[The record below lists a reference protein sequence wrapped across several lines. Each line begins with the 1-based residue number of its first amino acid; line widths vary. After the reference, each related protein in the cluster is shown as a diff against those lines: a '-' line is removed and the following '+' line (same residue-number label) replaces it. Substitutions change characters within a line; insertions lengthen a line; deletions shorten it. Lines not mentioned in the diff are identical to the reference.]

1 MSRFVKA
8 MRIIFSLLI
17 IIMAVFTF
25 LALEGGAPWGFDMK
39 SAQEK
44 LLEFSIHEYGFYTIS
59 IISAIL
65 IIGAIILFVATLARK
80 TSHTTMTIV
89 DQDGKVV
96 LTDDAIEAYAKRSLM
111 TFPELKNIDV
121 VCKILGSNN
130 DRINAKAS
138 AEVYEEVDLSEF
150 SARVKDK
157 LREDINNFVG
167 REIAD
172 VHITIDNNK
181 KKDSNSIDAKTN
193 SISIE

>member
-1 MSRFVKA
+1 MSRFVKTI
-8 MRIIFSLLI
+8 RIIFSLLI

-44 LLEFSIHEYGFYTIS
+44 LLEFSIHEYGFYVIS
-59 IISAIL
+59 ITSAIL
-65 IIGAIILFVATLARK
+65 IIGAIILFLATLARK
-80 TSHTTMTIV
+80 TSRATLTIV

-111 TFPELKNIDV
+111 NFPELKNIDV

-130 DRINAKAS
+130 ERITAKAS
-138 AEVYEEVDLSEF
+138 AEVYEEMDLAEF

>member
-1 MSRFVKA
+1 MSRFVKTI
-8 MRIIFSLLI
+8 RIIFSLLI

-80 TSHTTMTIV
+80 TSLTTMTIV

-111 TFPELKNIDV
+111 NFKELKNIDV

-130 DRINAKAS
+130 ERITAKAS
-138 AEVYEEVDLSEF
+138 AEVYEEMDLSEF